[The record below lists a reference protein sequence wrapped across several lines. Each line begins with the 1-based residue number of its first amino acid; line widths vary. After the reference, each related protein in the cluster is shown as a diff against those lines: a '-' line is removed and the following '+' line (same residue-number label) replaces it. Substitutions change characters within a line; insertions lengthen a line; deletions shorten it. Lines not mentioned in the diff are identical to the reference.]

1 MNFGT
6 QKKEGY
12 TVIQVHN
19 ERLDSLIAPDLKSEL
34 VLATENGQKNIVL
47 DISECTY
54 CDSSGL
60 SALLVGNRLCENAS
74 GQFVLCGLTPMVDKL
89 IKLAMLDTVLT
100 ITIDEKEASK
110 LLNKDA

>member
-47 DISECTY
+47 DISE
-54 CDSSGL
+54 
-60 SALLVGNRLCENAS
+60 
-74 GQFVLCGLTPMVDKL
+74 
-89 IKLAMLDTVLT
+89 
-100 ITIDEKEASK
+100 
-110 LLNKDA
+110 